1 MINSTVKYS
10 FEQIQNGL
18 LGFVGNIELKLRE
31 INNELPVFIL
41 QTGDFSYILD
51 KKFTESENKEIYQKI
66 PRFVITMDDIQY
78 QSDQNTNP
86 YNKVIYNFEELDYM
100 CVARRLAI
108 TLPLTTDFVSSN
120 LVKAFENFEIMATIV
135 AKPNIFTYEFL
146 GNTFEAA
153 YVITV
158 PSMEKPT
165 MDIGSGTRSDSIK
178 TSFELQLQLL
188 VPRIE
193 SIKLLSESG
202 YESVKYDLTVNPNS
216 EIEQNISFNN
226 T

>member
-1 MINSTVKYS
+1 MINSSVKYS
-10 FEQIQNGL
+10 FEQIQTGL

-31 INNELPVFIL
+31 VNEELPVFIL

-51 KKFTESENKEIYQKI
+51 KKFTENTNKEIYQKV
-66 PRFVITMDDIQY
+66 PRFIITLDDIQY

-86 YNKVIYNFEELDYM
+86 YNKIIYYFEELPYT
-100 CVARRLAI
+100 CTARRLAI
-108 TLPLTTDFVSSN
+108 TLPLTTDFVSPN
-120 LVKAFENFEIMATIV
+120 LIKAFENFEIMSTII
-135 AKPNIFTYEFL
+135 AKPNIYTYEFL

-158 PSMEKPT
+158 PSIEKPT
-165 MDIGSGTRSDSIK
+165 MDVGSGTRGVSIK

-202 YESVKYDLTVNPNS
+202 FESVKYDLLIKPEDIGIT
-216 EIEQNISFNN
+216 FNN
-226 T
+226 NNP